1 MVGYL
6 LTGYELNQNNL
17 SDPSFLTSIERLCGA
32 DRNVCVRGPSSLG
45 TILELNDLGIAY
57 PSLAHP
63 KPGSNEFYA
72 GGYITRNYL
81 SKVSAIQTELPYDIR
96 TSANRLI
103 NAKHYAKAVVDYM
116 KENNL
121 LLSN

>member
-6 LTGYELNQNNL
+6 LTGNELNQNNL
-17 SDPSFLTSIERLCGA
+17 SNPSFLTSIERLCGP
-32 DRNVCVRGPSSLG
+32 DRNVCIRGPSSFG

-63 KPGSNEFYA
+63 KPGSNEFFS

-96 TSANRLI
+96 TSANRLT
-103 NAKHYAKAVVDYM
+103 NAKNYAKAVIDYM

>member
-1 MVGYL
+1 MMGYL
-6 LTGYELNQNNL
+6 LSRTELNRNNL
-17 SDPSFLTSIERLCGA
+17 SDPAFFTSIERLCGA
-32 DRNVCVRGPSSLG
+32 DRNECIRGPSSLG
-45 TILELNDLGIAY
+45 TLLELNDLGIAY

-63 KPGSNEFYA
+63 KPGSHEIYE

-96 TSANRLI
+96 TSTNRFI
-103 NAKHYAKAVVDYM
+103 NAKNYAKAVVEYM
-116 KENNL
+116 KEHNL